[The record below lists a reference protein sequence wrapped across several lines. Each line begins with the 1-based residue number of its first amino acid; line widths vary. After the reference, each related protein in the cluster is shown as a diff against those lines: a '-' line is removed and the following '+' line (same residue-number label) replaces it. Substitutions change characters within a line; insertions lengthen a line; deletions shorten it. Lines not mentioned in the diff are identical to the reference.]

1 MDAKKKTILAASL
14 LLLWAGLAVWQWRLL
29 QEPVRVPLM
38 NIAGHPSVGQRA
50 ATGGT
55 GLHVNLHLFTSTSL
69 QRQATFTVP
78 RNIFSIPRPD
88 GTFAA
93 GNDPTSVNQPG
104 SSSAETSTE
113 QEEKVELE
121 QYRYLGFLRVGEGYR
136 ENKDIAVLKKDDEVL
151 VLKVGDRVDDHLILK
166 AINSESVTIRDTGT
180 HVDQTV
186 SLSEKSLEQST
197 DQEREQSTD
206 QE

>member
-14 LLLWAGLAVWQWRLL
+14 ILLWAGLAVWQWRLL
-29 QEPVRVPLM
+29 QEPVRVPLT

-69 QRQATFTVP
+69 QRQTIFTVP

-88 GTFAA
+88 GTFAT

-104 SSSAETSTE
+104 SSSAETLTE
-113 QEEKVELE
+113 QEEKLELE
-121 QYRYLGFLRVGEGYR
+121 QYRYLGFLRMGKGR
-136 ENKDIAVLKKDDEVL
+136 HENKDIAVLKKDDEVL

>member
-1 MDAKKKTILAASL
+1 MDAKKKTILATSL
-14 LLLWAGLAVWQWRLL
+14 LLLWAGLTVWQWRLL
-29 QEPVRVPLM
+29 QEPVRVPLT

-50 ATGGT
+50 GT
-55 GLHVNLHLFTSTSL
+55 GLHVNLHLFSSTSL

-78 RNIFSIPRPD
+78 RNMFSMPRPD
-88 GTFAA
+88 GTFVT
-93 GNDPTSVNQPG
+93 GNDQTSVNQPG
-104 SSSAETSTE
+104 LYSAETSTE
-113 QEEKVELE
+113 QEEKLELE
-121 QYRYLGFLRVGEGYR
+121 QYRYLGFLRVGKGRR

-151 VLKVGDRVDDHLILK
+151 MLKVGDRVDDHLILK

-186 SLSEKSLEQST
+186 SLSDKLSGQSM